1 LKLPPP
7 PCAVLLVY
15 YNRNL
20 GNIMGYIYIYII
32 YIYICLECCRWVWVK
47 KIGVPP
53 NSRYS
58 SARKTLFIF
67 WIWYQPFSGDNFDL
81 STTPAEKPRS
91 CTMDLLRVPP
101 WVRAVS
107 KLWSS
112 GGITTPKTCV
122 FWWCADVGEWTPKS
136 FLVLVIFSETLVW
149 GFPYFSLPSFQTP
162 RAWGPHPP
170 VLVATRGRS
179 PRLPSSTPRIT
190 RWIIWMVYM
199 IPCG

>member
-1 LKLPPP
+1 
-7 PCAVLLVY
+7 
-15 YNRNL
+15 
-20 GNIMGYIYIYII
+20 MGTGQ
-32 YIYICLECCRWVWVK
+32 

-91 CTMDLLRVPP
+91 CTWICSESLHEWGPLANCHPVAGLQHQKHVFLDDVLMSENGPQNH
-101 WVRAVS
+101 S
-107 KLWSS
+107 WS
-112 GGITTPKTCV
+112 
-122 FWWCADVGEWTPKS
+122 WS
-136 FLVLVIFSETLVW
+136 FSRKPLVW

-190 RWIIWMVYM
+190 RWMIWMVYM